1 MPMLKS
7 IAALTITAAG
17 LLTACM
23 PTTSSSSSSSQ
34 EPAAAAPSAA
44 GIGTPV
50 SDGKLQFVVT
60 SVDRSAIAGDPT
72 NEFMQQKAKGEFVNV
87 HLTITNTGNEARG
100 FFATNQKLIINGNK
114 YDAASIL
121 GVPGDGDN
129 INPGLNVE
137 SVASFDVPPGA
148 QPQAIELHDSLFSG
162 GATVNLQ

>member
-1 MPMLKS
+1 MHVLKS
-7 IAALTITAAG
+7 VGALTVAAG

-23 PTTSSSSSSSQ
+23 PTTSSSSSASAS
-34 EPAAAAPSAA
+34 EKPAAATAAA

-60 SVDRSAIAGDPT
+60 NVDRSAIAGDPT
-72 NEFMQQKAKGEFVNV
+72 NEFMQEQAKGEFVNV
-87 HLTITNTGNEARG
+87 HLRITNTGNEARS
-100 FFATNQKLIINGNK
+100 FSATNQKLIVNGNK

-129 INPGLNVE
+129 INPGLSVE

-148 QPQAIELHDSLFSG
+148 EPDAIELHDSMFSG